1 MSNCCGEGLGDSST
15 ISKGRAILNEIEDKN
30 KYLLNVNGLDNNE
43 MKIRKNEGKL
53 KIYFYGENLLKL
65 LIQQTTFQDSKVVE
79 GKIEYEKG
87 FDQAFNWEYFIF
99 DKITEDNNEFI
110 SYKIGQDFLN
120 KEFYDIIV
128 VTVNSL
134 LDEKS
139 ILFFKHFQ
147 NFSNQKSKQ
156 PFILY
161 ITKEEQEPKVEAL
174 FNLITNEYFDKRT
187 IYALKYPSLINGDEN
202 KNILELI
209 CKFRNYYHEEGDSF
223 QSFSEDIATN
233 YKFNILVC
241 GRAGTGKS
249 SFINNLLGERK
260 AKEGEGLSVT
270 HKIVTYTLKDFPI
283 IISDTPGF
291 ENDETVKEVKILL
304 DKYNKNLIDAKKK
317 VNLILYFFPYSERSI
332 LNMELPILESLI
344 EYKTEILFVMNFVTE
359 PIEKKHYIRIKEICE
374 ESLKKLLPEKFPI
387 RIYPINIYSRVD
399 EEEDEENENSPH
411 KLKIIKAFGI
421 DVLFK
426 AIFSLFKS
434 NIIDIKDIKKIKS
447 GGELFALF
455 KENILFDQF
464 NQLNDLFISFRS
476 NLSNLILSYGRL
488 NRLSLNKEK
497 NMEDMANLIFLKC
510 LGRKCN
516 NYMEYMEQL
525 ASKLQV
531 EDLFDKFTESL
542 EILKSYKKDIHTMFF
557 YKSIHDHKTLALGYL
572 CLNEIEKLFE
582 SSSNVFVEN
591 DKLNFDLIYNL
602 FNSYNQAINGF
613 IVIAQKF
620 EKFYELEN
628 EQHKK
633 IIDDFK
639 NKNINKDNNSIETEP
654 LKENVIDVKDSNDK
668 QD

>member
-1 MSNCCGEGLGDSST
+1 MSNCCADGLRDSST
-15 ISKGRAILNEIEDKN
+15 ISKGRSILNEIEDKN
-30 KYLLNVNGLDNNE
+30 KNILNVNGLNNNE
-43 MKIRKNEGKL
+43 MQLLKNEGKL
-53 KIYFYGENLLKL
+53 KIYFYGENLLRL
-65 LIQQTTFQDSKVVE
+65 LIQHTTFKTTKIVD

-87 FDQAFNWEYFIF
+87 FDLALNWEYFIF

-110 SYKIGQDFLN
+110 AYKIGQDFLN
-120 KEFYDIIV
+120 KDFYDIIV

-134 LDEKS
+134 LDENS

-156 PFILY
+156 PFILF
-161 ITKEEQEPKVEAL
+161 ITKEEEEPKVETL

-187 IYALKYPSLINGDEN
+187 IYALKYPSFSNGNEN
-202 KNILELI
+202 KYILELI

-223 QSFSEDIATN
+223 QAFNENIGTN

-270 HKIVTYTLKDFPI
+270 HKIITYTLNDFPI
-283 IISDTPGF
+283 TISDTPGF
-291 ENDETVKEVKILL
+291 ENDATVKEVKILL
-304 DKYNKNLIDAKKK
+304 DKYNKKLIDAKKK
-317 VNLILYFFPYSERSI
+317 VNLILYFFPYSDRSI
-332 LNMELPILESLI
+332 LSMELPILESLI

-359 PIEKKHYIRIKEICE
+359 SIEKKHYTRIRGICE
-374 ESLKKLLPEKFPI
+374 DSLKKLLPEKFPI

-399 EEEDEENENSPH
+399 EEEDDDNEDAPH
-411 KLKIIKAFGI
+411 KIKIIKAFGL
-421 DVLFK
+421 DVLFR

-434 NIIDIKDIKKIKS
+434 NIIDLNNIKNIKS
-447 GGELFALF
+447 NGELFNLF
-455 KENILFDQF
+455 KKNNLFEQF

-476 NLSNLILSYGRL
+476 ELYNLILSYGRL

-516 NYMEYMEQL
+516 KYKDYMVQL
-525 ASKLQV
+525 SSESQI

-542 EILKSYKKDIHTMFF
+542 EILKSYKREIHTMFF

-572 CLNEIEKLFE
+572 CVNEIEKLFE
-582 SSSNVFVEN
+582 SSSNIFIEN
-591 DKLNFDLIYNL
+591 EKLNFDLIYNL
-602 FNSYNQAINGF
+602 FDSYNKAINGF
-613 IVIAQKF
+613 NFIAQKF
-620 EKFYELEN
+620 EKFYELES
-628 EQHKK
+628 EEHKK

-639 NKNINKDNNSIETEP
+639 NKKIKESNNSIETEP
-654 LKENVIDVKDSNDK
+654 LNENIIDVKDNNMKED
-668 QD
+668 

>member
-1 MSNCCGEGLGDSST
+1 MSNCCADGSHDSST
-15 ISKGRAILNEIEDKN
+15 ISKGRDILSQIEDKN
-30 KYLLNVNGLDNNE
+30 KNLLNVNGHGNNE
-43 MKIRKNEGKL
+43 TQLLKNEGKL

-65 LIQQTTFQDSKVVE
+65 LIQHTTFQNTKIVD

-87 FDQAFNWEYFIF
+87 FDLALNWEYFIF
-99 DKITEDNNEFI
+99 DKITEENNEFI
-110 SYKIGQDFLN
+110 AYKIGQDFLN
-120 KEFYDIIV
+120 KEFYDIII

-134 LDEKS
+134 LDKNS
-139 ILFFKHFQ
+139 KLFFKRFQ

-156 PFILY
+156 PFILF
-161 ITKEEQEPKVEAL
+161 ITKEEEPKVETL

-187 IYALKYPSLINGDEN
+187 IYALKYPSFINGNEN
-202 KNILELI
+202 KYILELI

-223 QSFSEDIATN
+223 QAFNENIGTN

-270 HKIVTYTLKDFPI
+270 HKIVTYTLNDFPI

-304 DKYNKNLIDAKKK
+304 DKYNKKLIDAKKK
-317 VNLILYFFPYSERSI
+317 VNLILYFFPYSDRSI
-332 LNMELPILESLI
+332 LSMELPILESLI
-344 EYKTEILFVMNFVTE
+344 EYNTEILFVMNFVTE
-359 PIEKKHYIRIKEICE
+359 SIEKKHYARIRGICE
-374 ESLKKLLPEKFPI
+374 DSLKKLLPEKFPI

-399 EEEDEENENSPH
+399 EEEDDDNEDAPH
-411 KLKIIKAFGI
+411 KIKIIKAFGI
-421 DVLFK
+421 DILFK
-426 AIFSLFKS
+426 GIFSLFKK
-434 NIIDIKDIKKIKS
+434 NIIDIKEIKNIKS
-447 GGELFALF
+447 NGELFNLF
-455 KENILFDQF
+455 KKNNLFDQF
-464 NQLNDLFISFRS
+464 SQLNDLFISFRS
-476 NLSNLILSYGRL
+476 ELSNLILSYGRL

-516 NYMEYMEQL
+516 KYMNYMEQL
-525 ASKLQV
+525 SSKLQV
-531 EDLFDKFTESL
+531 ENLFDKFTESL
-542 EILKSYKKDIHTMFF
+542 EILKSYKKDIHTMFL

-572 CLNEIEKLFE
+572 CVNDIEKLFE
-582 SSSNVFVEN
+582 SSDNIFVEN

-613 IVIAQKF
+613 NFIAQKF

-628 EQHKK
+628 QEHKK

-639 NKNINKDNNSIETEP
+639 NKKIKEDNNSIETEL
-654 LKENVIDVKDSNDK
+654 LKENIINVKDNNRK